1 MVKEK
6 LKYFAFLIK
15 STAIIAEEEDGIYQT
30 PSVRTSQIYA

>member
-15 STAIIAEEEDGIYQT
+15 STAIIAEEDGIYQT